1 METLNELEFKE
12 ETFKI
17 IGAAMEIH
25 STLGNGFLEAVYHEA
40 LCIEFARR
48 KIPYKH
54 EEALVIKYKNVV
66 LNKRYVPDFFCFD
79 GIIVEVKAASNL
91 TSEDMGQV
99 LNYLKATGCTLA
111 ILLNFGSRSLMYKRV
126 VMSGNNQKTS

>member
-40 LCIEFARR
+40 LCIEFERR

-54 EEALVIKYKNVV
+54 EEPLSIKYKNVA
-66 LNKRYVPDFFCFD
+66 LKRKYIPDFFCFD
-79 GIIVEVKAASNL
+79 GIIVEIKAASNL

-99 LNYLKATGCTLA
+99 LNYLKATGCRLA
-111 ILLNFGSRSLMYKRV
+111 ILLNFGARSLMYKRV
-126 VMSGNNQKTS
+126 ILSGK